1 MFKLVVILIISAFA
15 DYAFA
20 DKMATLEQ
28 CKAFAKFQVAKNYL
42 NMGKGSSERENK
54 MIEFQYNFF
63 IGLGNTVVSKASK
76 LDGYN
81 ADKFDSSSNILLN
94 IIIDDLSNYSVLSTK
109 VILLSHNGFSFS
121 KDQINKKN

>member
-1 MFKLVVILIISAFA
+1 MLLANVNVYA
-15 DYAFA
+15 DEMV
-20 DKMATLEQ
+20 KLEQ
-28 CKAFAKFQVAKNYL
+28 CNAFSKFQVAKNYL

-94 IIIDDLSNYSVLSTK
+94 IIIDDLNKNK
-109 VILLSHNGFSFS
+109 VNIEQIAKSSYKCADDLGFTL
-121 KDQINKKN
+121 KPH